1 MLSCFAGGVLVAPL
15 CGEPLLAAFADG
27 AKVLIASLLWFL
39 IYYTP
44 HDLTYH
50 VRILNAY
57 FIAYHLNS
65 VKKIRENEFR
75 EKIRFEGK
83 DNIKTKKFSTFHS
96 LKEASWKHY
105 RKFQNFFLSL
115 NGSE

>member
-50 VRILNAY
+50 VRN
-57 FIAYHLNS
+57 FIQYNIPRSFFSL
-65 VKKIRENEFR
+65 
-75 EKIRFEGK
+75 GK
-83 DNIKTKKFSTFHS
+83 
-96 LKEASWKHY
+96 W
-105 RKFQNFFLSL
+105 QP
-115 NGSE
+115 

>member
-1 MLSCFAGGVLVAPL
+1 MFKVKQIPSFELTSRSHPLACWVSAMLSCFAGGVLVAPL

-50 VRILNAY
+50 VRN
-57 FIAYHLNS
+57 FIH
-65 VKKIRENEFR
+65 
-75 EKIRFEGK
+75 
-83 DNIKTKKFSTFHS
+83 NI
-96 LKEASWKHY
+96 
-105 RKFQNFFLSL
+105 
-115 NGSE
+115 

>member
-57 FIAYHLNS
+57 LNFTYSMNMGCHRNS
-65 VKKIRENEFR
+65 VQ
-75 EKIRFEGK
+75 
-83 DNIKTKKFSTFHS
+83 TKKFREIAHS
-96 LKEASWKHY
+96 KVQK
-105 RKFQNFFLSL
+105 R
-115 NGSE
+115 NGTNSAKK